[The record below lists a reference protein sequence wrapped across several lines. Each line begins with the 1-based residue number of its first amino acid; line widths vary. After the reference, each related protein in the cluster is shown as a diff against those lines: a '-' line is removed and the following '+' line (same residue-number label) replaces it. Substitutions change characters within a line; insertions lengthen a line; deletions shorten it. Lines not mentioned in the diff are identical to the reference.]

1 MYITTVPQTKAITT
15 EIRIPPII
23 AIALPV
29 LIMSAIVASEPSGSV
44 TSASFAILKI
54 LIPTAAPSS
63 PNTSDTVVEVGIPSV
78 LKISSRITLVNIT
91 ARNSSMTS
99 ANVNISGW
107 KTPLR
112 ATSIIPFEVMAPT
125 MIPTEATVMI
135 T

>member
-1 MYITTVPQTKAITT
+1 
-15 EIRIPPII
+15 
-23 AIALPV
+23 
-29 LIMSAIVASEPSGSV
+29 MSAIVASEPSGNV

-54 LIPTAAPSS
+54 LIPTAAPNS

-112 ATSIIPFEVMAPT
+112 ATSIIPLEVRAPT
-125 MIPTEATVMI
+125 IIPTEATVMI